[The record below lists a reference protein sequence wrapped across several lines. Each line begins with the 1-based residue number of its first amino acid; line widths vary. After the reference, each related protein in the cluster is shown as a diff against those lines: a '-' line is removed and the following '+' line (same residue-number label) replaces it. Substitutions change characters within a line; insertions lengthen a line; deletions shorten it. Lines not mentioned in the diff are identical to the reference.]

1 MADQR
6 RYFIPA
12 WVLEDKDLS
21 SGDKLVLCILS
32 TRSAPIPG
40 TLDRASY
47 RVGPGEIADLLGYS
61 YLQVTKILKKL
72 EGKLIKKIEG
82 GYMLLSPDSNSLE
95 GVAVNDE
102 EPPAPAKETAAQA
115 PTTVEPLAQQAPAA
129 YQPRNLLTGCY
140 TWEECVER
148 LSGKSICVADLAHS
162 YDCVLDSAPFKSSLF
177 KYLQAC
183 RARIEKSGGS
193 DTTLFVAEKRKS

>member
-72 EGKLIKKIEG
+72 EGKLIKKVDG
-82 GYMLLSPDSNSLE
+82 GFLLVSPDAPTEEATSS
-95 GVAVNDE
+95 AV
-102 EPPAPAKETAAQA
+102 EPAAQA

-129 YQPRNLLTGCY
+129 YKPRNLLTGCY

-148 LSGKSICVADLAHS
+148 LSGKSTCVADLAHS

-193 DTTLFVAEKRKS
+193 DTTLFVAGKSKS